1 MMNAFIIG
9 AQVRSRY
16 VRFCT
21 LGVSQIEG
29 VGEFGGRAYLYAHSS
44 GKAGE
49 AHGAD
54 KSPVQRGKEDK
65 DEGHLYK
72 CVFFSYF
79 ADRL

>member
-21 LGVSQIEG
+21 LGVSQRGGGGEG
-29 VGEFGGRAYLYAHSS
+29 GGRAYLYAHSL

-54 KSPVQRGKEDK
+54 KSPVQRAKESK
-65 DEGHLYK
+65 DEGYLYK

>member
-1 MMNAFIIG
+1 MMNAFFIG

-29 VGEFGGRAYLYAHSS
+29 VEELGGRAHQYVHSS

-54 KSPVQRGKEDK
+54 KSPVQRGKGNK
-65 DEGHLYK
+65 DEGYLCK

>member
-16 VRFCT
+16 ERFCT

-29 VGEFGGRAYLYAHSS
+29 VGELGGRAHLYVHSS
-44 GKAGE
+44 GEAGE
-49 AHGAD
+49 AHGSD
-54 KSPVQRGKEDK
+54 KSPAQRGKGNK
-65 DEGHLYK
+65 DEVYLYK

>member
-16 VRFCT
+16 VRFCP

-29 VGEFGGRAYLYAHSS
+29 VGELGGRAYLYVHSS

-54 KSPVQRGKEDK
+54 KSPMQRGKGNK
-65 DEGHLYK
+65 DEGYLCK